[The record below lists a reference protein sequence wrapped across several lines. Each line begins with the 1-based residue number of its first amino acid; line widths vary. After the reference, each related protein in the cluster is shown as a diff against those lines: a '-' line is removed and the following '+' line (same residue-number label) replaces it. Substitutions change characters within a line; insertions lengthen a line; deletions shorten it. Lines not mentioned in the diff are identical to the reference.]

1 MTATRQLQRKHIKRS
16 LISALLLGC
25 ALLAGITYAGEKL
38 LFRYV
43 DENKQLVLNDTLPA
57 TMAGNGYEIIRPD
70 GTLVKT
76 ILPAIT
82 SEAKVEA
89 ERLSQEAE
97 RHRKWDE
104 SLLLRYSDLADVEA
118 AKRRAL
124 SGMLVRIS
132 ILQGNLNYLKTQVER
147 EEFRAAE
154 ADRQGLEVSAK
165 QKKAIRTLKWQTWDV
180 EELIEIR
187 RKEKEE
193 TATRYDRDLQ
203 RFATLLNRIGS
214 RR

>member
-1 MTATRQLQRKHIKRS
+1 
-16 LISALLLGC
+16 
-25 ALLAGITYAGEKL
+25 
-38 LFRYV
+38 
-43 DENKQLVLNDTLPA
+43 
-57 TMAGNGYEIIRPD
+57 
-70 GTLVKT
+70 
-76 ILPAIT
+76 
-82 SEAKVEA
+82 
-89 ERLSQEAE
+89 
-97 RHRKWDE
+97 
-104 SLLLRYSDLADVEA
+104 LLRYSDVADVEA